1 MPNVRPPAFPTV
13 QTLSTSLT
21 LPALLRALAAG
32 AALLAAGALH
42 AQALPPGVRL
52 GMSADELQAALPAAQ
67 RVARPQRLSG
77 GLVGNWHAAPVEMA
91 GLLFEPTFFFAASEL
106 RRVEYVA
113 TAQALQAAPDSG
125 ASAFAALVQWGR
137 GAFGAEL
144 ASRDP
149 GSAYAAWVS
158 NDTDVYVQQVSDP
171 RHASVRLVYKARQ
184 LRDGSEL

>member
-1 MPNVRPPAFPTV
+1 MLHVRSIAS
-13 QTLSTSLT
+13 ST
-21 LPALLRALAAG
+21 LLRALAASV
-32 AALLAAGALH
+32 AFLAAGALH

-52 GMSADELQAALPAAQ
+52 GMTADELRAALPAAE
-67 RVARPQRLSG
+67 RVQRPQRLSG
-77 GLVGNWHAAPVEMA
+77 GLLGSWRAAPVTMA
-91 GLLFEPTFFFAASEL
+91 GLVFEPTFFFAASEL

-113 TAQALQAAPDSG
+113 TAQALPDSG
-125 ASAFAALVQWGR
+125 AATFAALVQWGR
-137 GAFGAEL
+137 GVFGNEL

>member
-1 MPNVRPPAFPTV
+1 MFF
-13 QTLSTSLT
+13 
-21 LPALLRALAAG
+21 RALAAS
-32 AALLAAGALH
+32 ALLFAAGALH

-52 GMSADELQAALPAAQ
+52 GMTADELHAALPAAE
-67 RVARPQRLSG
+67 RVQRPQRMTG
-77 GLVGNWHAAPVEMA
+77 GLLGSWRAAPVQMA
-91 GLLFEPTFFFAASEL
+91 GLLFEPTFYFAASEL

-113 TAQALQAAPDSG
+113 TAQGEADNGAA
-125 ASAFAALVQWGR
+125 AFSALVQWGR
-137 GAFGAEL
+137 AAFGNEL

-171 RHASVRLVYKARQ
+171 RRASVRLVYKARQ

>member
-1 MPNVRPPAFPTV
+1 MVAPSLRP
-13 QTLSTSLT
+13 LT
-21 LPALLRALAAG
+21 FLRALAAA

-52 GMSADELQAALPAAQ
+52 GMSAEQLRAALPAAE
-67 RVARPQRLSG
+67 RVPRPQRLGG
-77 GLVGNWHAAPVEMA
+77 GLVGSWRGAPVDMA
-91 GLLFEPTFFFAASEL
+91 GLLFEPTFFFAASGL

-113 TAQALQAAPDSG
+113 AAQATPDSG
-125 ASAFAALVQWGR
+125 AAAFAALVQWGR
-137 GAFGAEL
+137 GAFGPEL

-158 NDTDVYVQQVSDP
+158 DDTDVYVQQVSDP
-171 RHASVRLVYKARQ
+171 RRASVRLVYKARQ

>member
-1 MPNVRPPAFPTV
+1 MPNVRSLAF
-13 QTLSTSLT
+13 LT
-21 LPALLRALAAG
+21 LPRALAA
-32 AALLAAGALH
+32 AATLLCAGALH
-42 AQALPPGVRL
+42 AQALPPGVHL
-52 GMSADELQAALPAAQ
+52 GMSAEALQAALPAAQ
-67 RVARPQRLSG
+67 RVQRPQRLSG
-77 GLVGNWHAAPVEMA
+77 GLVGNWHATPVAIA

-113 TAQALQAAPDSG
+113 TAQATTDNG

-137 GAFGAEL
+137 GAFGTEL

-171 RHASVRLVYKARQ
+171 RRASVRLVYKARQ

>member
-1 MPNVRPPAFPTV
+1 MVPLLFSPMPNVRSF
-13 QTLSTSLT
+13 
-21 LPALLRALAAG
+21 ALLNFLRALAAG
-32 AALLAAGALH
+32 TALLAAGALH
-42 AQALPPGVRL
+42 AQSLPPGVRL
-52 GMSADELQAALPAAQ
+52 GMSAGELQAALPAAQ

-91 GLLFEPTFFFAASEL
+91 GLMFEPTFFFAASEL

-113 TAQALQAAPDSG
+113 TAQAAPDNG

-137 GAFGAEL
+137 GVFGTEL

-149 GSAYAAWVS
+149 GTAYAAWVS

-171 RHASVRLVYKARQ
+171 RRASVRLVYKARQ

>member
-1 MPNVRPPAFPTV
+1 MVPLLFPPMPNVR
-13 QTLSTSLT
+13 SL
-21 LPALLRALAAG
+21 ALLNFLRALAAG
-32 AALLAAGALH
+32 TALLAAGALH
-42 AQALPPGVRL
+42 AQSLPPGVRL

-67 RVARPQRLSG
+67 RVSRPQRLSG

-113 TAQALQAAPDSG
+113 TAQATPDNG

-137 GAFGAEL
+137 GVFGTEL

-149 GSAYAAWVS
+149 GTAYAAWVS

-171 RHASVRLVYKARQ
+171 RRASVRLVYKARQ